1 MFCEN
6 NKLLSGSMIV
16 GEKGKEFYQT
26 PKTDTHA
33 VDSAD
38 SLEFRNRY

>member
-1 MFCEN
+1 
-6 NKLLSGSMIV
+6 MIV
-16 GEKGKEFYQT
+16 GEKGKEFYQ
-26 PKTDTHA
+26 KTDTHA